1 MSYFS
6 RNTTQP
12 LINNNKEFM
21 VHSHIISVQS
31 EDRDV
36 LKWPNSSQ
44 FEIELPIEY
53 KNICAITVLD
63 LQIPTTFYD
72 FTTIKQNT
80 KLILSYNGKHYYIT
94 IDEGTYTADQIANEL
109 TVKINAQTELDGL
122 EVVIKHNVINKK
134 LYFFSNNDFSL
145 DFTIDPYCNVDV
157 DISNCAVCPIPPSHY
172 ARSNRPGTYYTN
184 NTSYSKKC
192 KPTNCIDVT
201 DENKYNQY
209 YTDAY
214 VIKHGPTAFD
224 KQSEW
229 GLGNYIGFNKN
240 EYFTSSVNAD
250 DYAWINHGNLSG
262 ILPSGTDPSYVL
274 VSENSINI
282 CDFDNIYMEIEKYN
296 CIDELE
302 PYCFNTNA
310 ANQIKYANYKGKKVP
325 ICCNN
330 QQPNK
335 TYNGKHNA
343 AFAIIPVGGTV
354 DYMPGD
360 SMISGTFNSLPP
372 VPRIKKLKFKFRW
385 HDGSL
390 VVFNNCNV
398 NIIIQLQELINN
410 IAQPPMITNIN
421 SLAF

>member
-12 LINNNKEFM
+12 LIKNNKEYM

-36 LKWPNSSQ
+36 LKWPSASH

-53 KNICAITVLD
+53 KNICAITVVD
-63 LQIPTTFYD
+63 MQIPNTFYI
-72 FTTIKQNT
+72 FTTTKQNT
-80 KLILSYNGKHYYIT
+80 KLIVVYNGTNYYIT
-94 IDEGTYTADQIANEL
+94 IEEGTYTADELATEL
-109 TVKINAQTELDGL
+109 TVKINAQTVSDGL
-122 EVVIKHNVINKK
+122 EIKVKHNAINKK
-134 LYFFSNNDFSL
+134 LYFFSNNEFSL

-157 DISNCAVCPIPPSHY
+157 DISNCVVCPIPPSHY
-172 ARSNRPGTYYTN
+172 ARSNRPGTYLTT
-184 NTSYSKKC
+184 NTSYSNNC
-192 KPTNCIDVT
+192 NPTNCIDPT
-201 DENKYNQY
+201 GENAYNQS
-209 YTDAY
+209 YTDAF

-224 KQSEW
+224 KQSAW
-229 GLGNYIGFNKN
+229 GLGSYIGFDKK
-240 EYFTSSVNAD
+240 EYFTNSADAD
-250 DYAWINHGNLSG
+250 DYAWINDGDLSG
-262 ILPSGTDPSYVL
+262 ILPTGGTPSYV
-274 VSENSINI
+274 VNSNNAINI
-282 CDFDNIYMEIEKYN
+282 SDFDNIYMEIDKYN

-354 DYMPGD
+354 DYVPGD
-360 SMISGTFNSLPP
+360 SMISGTFNSIPP

-390 VVFNNCNV
+390 VVFNNCNLNMV
-398 NIIIQLQELINN
+398 IQLQELINN
-410 IAQPPMITNIN
+410 IAQPPTITNIN

>member
-109 TVKINAQTELDGL
+109 TVKINAQTELDDL
-122 EVVIKHNVINKK
+122 EVIVKHNVINKK

-157 DISNCAVCPIPPSHY
+157 DISKCAVCPIPPSHY
-172 ARSNRPGTYYTN
+172 ARSNRPGNYLN
-184 NTSYSKKC
+184 RISSYSNNC
-192 KPTNCIDVT
+192 NPTNCVDIT
-201 DENKYNQY
+201 GENRYNQKY
-209 YTDAY
+209 KDAY
-214 VIKHGPTAFD
+214 VINHGPTAYD
-224 KQSEW
+224 KPSEW
-229 GLGNYIGFNKN
+229 GLGGYIGFNKE
-240 EYFTSSVNAD
+240 EYFTKGVDAD
-250 DYAWINHGNLSG
+250 DYAWITVTN
-262 ILPSGTDPSYVL
+262 ILPKSGTTPTYV
-274 VSENSINI
+274 VHSEKSVNI
-282 CDFDNIYMEIEKYN
+282 CDFDNIFMEIDKYN

-310 ANQIKYANYKGKKVP
+310 ANQVKYANYKGKKVP

-335 TYNGKHNA
+335 TYNGKHHA

-354 DYMPGD
+354 DYIPGD
-360 SMISGTFNSLPP
+360 SMISGIFNSITPI
-372 VPRIKKLKFKFRW
+372 PRIKKFKFKFRW

-390 VVFNNCNV
+390 VDFNNCNINLV
-398 NIIIQLQELINN
+398 IQLQELINDMN
-410 IAQPPMITNIN
+410 KPPTITNLN
-421 SLAF
+421 SLVY